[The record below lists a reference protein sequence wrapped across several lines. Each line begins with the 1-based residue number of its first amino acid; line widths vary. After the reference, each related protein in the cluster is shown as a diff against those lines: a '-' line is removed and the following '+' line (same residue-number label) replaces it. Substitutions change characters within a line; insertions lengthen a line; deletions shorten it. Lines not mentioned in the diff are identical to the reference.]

1 MVIDTEQ
8 LKTVIEK
15 LRAAAVRDILRPGTT
30 EQITNELR
38 GEIAAY
44 QKLSRALALENPAD
58 G

>member
-1 MVIDTEQ
+1 MAIDTEH
-8 LKTVIEK
+8 LKAVIEK
-15 LRAAAVRDILRPGTT
+15 LRNAAIRDIVRTGTT